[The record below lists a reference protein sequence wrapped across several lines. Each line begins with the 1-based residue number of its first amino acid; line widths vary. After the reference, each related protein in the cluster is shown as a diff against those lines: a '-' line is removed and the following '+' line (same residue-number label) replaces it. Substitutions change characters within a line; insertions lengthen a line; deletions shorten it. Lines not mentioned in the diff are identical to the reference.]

1 MSDDLNI
8 GAVAESIGNELF
20 GAGTGGDTPSAG
32 TENTSAVSSPSS
44 TPAVSTPSGVPAPT
58 DFPMPQAWKKEMES
72 HWGPLSPDVK
82 KYIQSREEDIKK
94 GILQYSDGHKRWN
107 DLVTPFQETLA
118 KYPQVNPVQLMQNLV
133 RNHLSVVNATPEQR
147 RALVAQIA
155 KGYGVDLGASPGA
168 SAPAAPP
175 VDPRVD
181 ALESTLRQMIQ
192 AQQQAEYSKNLQ
204 VVEAFAADPKN
215 KFFPEVADDIM
226 RLLQTGVVKDLQAA
240 YEMAIWSNPAVRAKI
255 IAEQASGETPPTS
268 KPSVTEVQTTD
279 SGTPVKA
286 KPATIEDTIKSVVA
300 KHYTH

>member
-1 MSDDLNI
+1 MPEELNI
-8 GAVAESIGNELF
+8 GAIADSIGSDLF

-32 TENTSAVSSPSS
+32 TEEGG
-44 TPAVSTPSGVPAPT
+44 STPSPSISATPPPSDVPAPP
-58 DFPMPQAWKKEMES
+58 DFPMPKAWKKEMET
-72 HWGPLSPDVK
+72 HWGTLSPDVK
-82 KYIQSREEDIKK
+82 KYIQAREEDVVK
-94 GILQYSDGHKRWN
+94 GFGTYATGHKNWN
-107 DLVTPFQETLA
+107 DLVSPFQETLA
-118 KYPQVNPVQLMQNLV
+118 KYPQVNPVQLAQNLLK
-133 RNHLSVVNATPEQR
+133 NHLAVVNSTPEQR

-155 KGYGVDLGASPGA
+155 KGYGVDLGTPPGA
-168 SAPAAPP
+168 SAPSAPP

-181 ALESTLRQMIQ
+181 ALESTLRGMIQ

-215 KFFPEVADDIM
+215 KFFSEVADDIM

-255 IAEQASGETPPTS
+255 IAEQASGETPPP

>member
-1 MSDDLNI
+1 MPDDLNI
-8 GAVAESIGNELF
+8 GAVAESIGNDLF

-32 TENTSAVSSPSS
+32 TEGGG
-44 TPAVSTPSGVPAPT
+44 STPSPPISATPAPSNVPAPT

-168 SAPAAPP
+168 SAPAAP

-181 ALESTLRQMIQ
+181 ALESTLRGMIE
-192 AQQQAEYSKNLQ
+192 AQQKASYESNLK
-204 VVEAFAADPKN
+204 VVESFAADPKN

-226 RLLQTGVVKDLQAA
+226 RLLQSGVVNELPAA
-240 YEMAIWSNPAVRAKI
+240 YEMAIWSNPAVRAKVM
-255 IAEQASGETPPTS
+255 AEQAQGTAPPT
-268 KPSVTEVQTTD
+268 KTVATDVQPTD
-279 SGTPVKA
+279 SGTPVKG
-286 KPATIEDTIKSVVA
+286 KPPTIEDTINSVVR
-300 KHYTH
+300 KHFTH

>member
-1 MSDDLNI
+1 
-8 GAVAESIGNELF
+8 
-20 GAGTGGDTPSAG
+20 
-32 TENTSAVSSPSS
+32 
-44 TPAVSTPSGVPAPT
+44 
-58 DFPMPQAWKKEMES
+58 MET
-72 HWGPLSPDVK
+72 HWGTLSPDVK
-82 KYIQSREEDIKK
+82 KYIQSREDDVVK
-94 GILQYSDGHKRWN
+94 GFGTYATGHKNWN
-107 DLVTPFQETLA
+107 DLVSPFQETLA
-118 KYPQVNPVQLMQNLV
+118 KYPQVNPVQLAQNLLK
-133 RNHLSVVNATPEQR
+133 NHLAVVNSTPEQR

-155 KGYGVDLGASPGA
+155 KGYGVDIGTPPGA
-168 SAPAAPP
+168 SAPSAPP

-181 ALESTLRQMIQ
+181 ALESTLRGMIQ
-192 AQQQAEYSKNLQ
+192 AQQQAEYSKKLQ